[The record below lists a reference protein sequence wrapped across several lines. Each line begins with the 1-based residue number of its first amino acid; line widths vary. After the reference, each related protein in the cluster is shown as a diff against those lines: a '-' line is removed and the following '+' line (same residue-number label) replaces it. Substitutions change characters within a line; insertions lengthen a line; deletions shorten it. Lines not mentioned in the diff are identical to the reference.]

1 MIQTSWLTTSGATC
15 APWVKIIDSH
25 LRGAGGGDKSIAEYV
40 LEHVERLAPWQKWRP

>member
-1 MIQTSWLTTSGATC
+1 MADHERRNLRP
-15 APWVKIIDSH
+15 PWVKIIDSH